1 MTAEEQNELVEDK
14 EQKDRGGYKVENT
27 VYVGL
32 RLISNEGWRLKKD
45 GTAPNRPMSAFLDY
59 SKFGNAQGKG
69 NKEISKILGKM
80 CREASEE
87 D

>member
-1 MTAEEQNELVEDK
+1 
-14 EQKDRGGYKVENT
+14 
-27 VYVGL
+27 
-32 RLISNEGWRLKKD
+32 
-45 GTAPNRPMSAFLDY
+45 MSAFLDY
-59 SKFGNAQGKG
+59 SKFGNAQGKV